1 MVSGGRVGFGR
12 PGFTRTG
19 RVCDTPAAVPV
30 SPAAAVP
37 AVLADLPPSAAAEVR
52 PAETSPN
59 AARTRRRWLVAAAGA
74 CAVAGAVVVIDAVKY
89 DFIAKKFGV
98 VEEPGTGNGGALYR
112 SGQMSAA
119 MFRPT
124 VEAHGID
131 TVICLMGND
140 TTNPDHVAEVAAVEA
155 MPGVR
160 FARFPLRG
168 DGTGDFETYKDA
180 LAAVALARRAG
191 ATALVHCSAG
201 AQRTGSIVAAY
212 RLLVTRDDPAD
223 VYAELGRYGWEP
235 DDAAMLD
242 YLNAHLAESAEMLFD
257 RGLIAEI
264 PDPMPVLGP

>member
-1 MVSGGRVGFGR
+1 M
-12 PGFTRTG
+12 
-19 RVCDTPAAVPV
+19 CDTPAAVPD

-37 AVLADLPPSAAAEVR
+37 AVLAETSPAPAAAETP
-52 PAETSPN
+52 PAPDP
-59 AARTRRRWLVAAAGA
+59 ARRRWMIAAAA
-74 CAVAGAVVVIDAVKY
+74 AVAVVGAVVVVDAVKY

-112 SGQMSAA
+112 SGQISEA

-124 VEAHGID
+124 LERYGID
-131 TVICLMGND
+131 TIVCLTGD
-140 TTNPDHVAEVAAVEA
+140 DKTNPDHVAEVATVEA

-160 FARFPLRG
+160 LSRFPLRG
-168 DGTGDFETYKDA
+168 DGTGDFDTYKNA

-191 ATALVHCSAG
+191 RTALVHCSAG

-212 RLLVTRDDPAD
+212 RLLVKRDDPAD
-223 VYAELGRYGWEP
+223 VYTELPRYGWDP
-235 DDAAMLD
+235 DDDQVMLD
-242 YLNAHLAESAEMLFD
+242 YLNAHLAESAAMLYD

>member
-1 MVSGGRVGFGR
+1 M
-12 PGFTRTG
+12 
-19 RVCDTPAAVPV
+19 CDTPPAVPD

-37 AVLADLPPSAAAEVR
+37 AVLADPPPSAAAAEVP
-52 PAETSPN
+52 PAEAPPEP
-59 AARTRRRWLVAAAGA
+59 ARTRRRWLLTAAGV
-74 CAVAGAVVVIDAVKY
+74 CAVGGLAVVANAVKY

-98 VEEPGTGNGGALYR
+98 VEEPGEGAGGALYR
-112 SGQMSAA
+112 SGQMSTA

-131 TVICLMGND
+131 TVICLTGND

-180 LAAVALARRAG
+180 LARLALARRAG
-191 ATALVHCSAG
+191 ATVLVHCSAG
-201 AQRTGSIVAAY
+201 AQRTGSLVAAY
-212 RLLVTRDDPAD
+212 RLLVKRDDPAE

-242 YLNAHLAESAEMLFD
+242 YLNAHLAESAAMLFE
-257 RGLIAEI
+257 RGLISEI
-264 PDPMPVLGP
+264 PDPVPVLGP